1 MATAARTLR
10 KVIVPAPATNS
21 RLTLLVAAVLLFIF
35 WWQAVSASVHWSQ
48 TSDELPHIAGGYA
61 YDKFGDF
68 RIQPEN
74 GNLPQRVHGLA
85 PLALGAKFPMNEDW
99 WRNSTYWQLGWDQ
112 LYNLGND
119 TDRIVHYARALNA
132 LFGAALGAFVFF
144 VARRWHGDWGGLL
157 ALGFYALCPNFL
169 AHSALATSDAAGALM
184 LTLAPWFFWRHLERR
199 DAASGAVA
207 GLFSGLA
214 LVAKFNGVLLAPIYA
229 VLAALDAWGRAAPGA
244 RVTRFGRNFALCLAQ
259 AFVGVLVIWA
269 FFNFRFAAQGAGV
282 PPLDRF
288 AWSWP
293 EMLSGLGWKA
303 GFIQF
308 ALDWKLLPQAWLYGL
323 TNVLAGEVAR
333 PAFFAGEYRLTGWW
347 EFFPT
352 LFLAKTPLAMLAG
365 LLAAG
370 GAALWAWRGAN
381 AAARTAHLLRVA
393 PLAVPA
399 LVVGGT
405 ALLSNLNIGH
415 RHILAAYPVL
425 FVALGGLAL
434 WPRRWLA
441 IPVLLLA
448 GQAAESWII
457 RPHYLAFFNPL
468 LGGPGR
474 AHRLVVDSSLDWG
487 QGLPALRDWLK
498 ANRRPGEKLHLA
510 YFGSAWPPHYG
521 VRPDVF
527 LPESSNV
534 VRPPFTPHELEPGIY
549 AVSATSLSG
558 VYSGMRGPWRPEWE
572 AAYRAAPRDGEEFA
586 RLRFARLC
594 RYLQTRKP
602 DDQAGFSIL
611 LYRLKE
617 DEIRQALDGPVKGW

>member
-1 MATAARTLR
+1 MATARRTLR

-21 RLTLLVAAVLLFIF
+21 RLPFLAAAALLLLY
-35 WWQAVSASVHWSQ
+35 WWQGVSASRHWSQ

-61 YDKFGDF
+61 YDRFGDF

-85 PLALGAKFPMNEDW
+85 PLALGAKFPLNEDW
-99 WRNSTYWQLGWDQ
+99 WRNSTYWQLGWDL
-112 LYNLGND
+112 LYNAGND

-132 LFGAALGAFVFF
+132 LFGVALGAFIFF

-169 AHSALATSDAAGALM
+169 AHGALATSDAAGALM
-184 LTLAPWFFWRHLERR
+184 LTLAPWFFWRHLGRR
-199 DAASGAVA
+199 DAASGAIA
-207 GLFSGLA
+207 GLCSGLA

-244 RVTRFGRNFALCLAQ
+244 RASRLLHNAALCVTQ
-259 AFVGVLVIWA
+259 AAGGVLVIWV
-269 FFNFRFAAQGAGV
+269 FFNFRFAAQGTGV

-288 AWSWP
+288 AWAWP

-303 GFIQF
+303 DFIQF
-308 ALDWKLLPQAWLYGL
+308 ALDWKMLPQAWLYGL

-333 PAFFAGEYRLTGWW
+333 PAFFAGEYRLKGWW
-347 EFFPT
+347 EFFPV

-365 LLAAG
+365 LFATA

-381 AAARTAHLLRVA
+381 TAARTTHLLRLA

-399 LVVGGT
+399 LVAGGT

-415 RHILAAYPVL
+415 RHILAVYPVL

-434 WPRRWLA
+434 LPRRWLA
-441 IPVLLLA
+441 VPLLLLA
-448 GQAAESWII
+448 GQAAESWAI

-468 LGGPGR
+468 LGGPDR

-487 QGLPALRDWLK
+487 QGLPALRDWLE
-498 ANRRPGEKLHLA
+498 ANRRPGEKLYLA

-534 VRPPFTPHELEPGIY
+534 VRPPFAPHGLEPGLY
-549 AVSATSLSG
+549 AVSTTSLSG
-558 VYSGMRGPWRPEWE
+558 VYSGLRGPWRPEWE
-572 AAYRAAPRDGEEFA
+572 AAYRAAQRDGEEFA

-594 RYLQTRKP
+594 RYLQGRAP
-602 DDQAGFSIL
+602 DALAGHAIL
-611 LYRLKE
+611 IYRLTAE
-617 DEIRQALDGPVKGW
+617 ELDTALEGSVTGW